1 MGIQAHI
8 QARKS
13 ARMGGLMAAV
23 ALALGLAACGERVD
37 TAGSPSQPT
46 VGQRVDSAVER
57 TEQAVEHMR
66 DEAGR
71 VAQQVENKVD
81 DATITASVSASL
93 AKDPDLSAV
102 KIDVDTKSGVVTL
115 TGPAPTAAA
124 KERATTLAHAVT
136 GVAGVNNHLQVPAG

>member
-1 MGIQAHI
+1 MNTKQRSLRAT
-8 QARKS
+8 
-13 ARMGGLMAAV
+13 GLVVGA

-37 TAGSPSQPT
+37 TAGTQPTQPANPT

-57 TEQAVEHMR
+57 TEQAVDHMR
-66 DEAGR
+66 EEAGR

-93 AKDPDLSAV
+93 AKDPDLSV
-102 KIDVDTKSGVVTL
+102 MKIDVDTQSGVVTL
-115 TGPAPTAAA
+115 SGPAPTAAA